1 MKPSIILL
9 CVFLFS
15 LQVEAMGKIVGKK
28 ATKKVER
35 KIEDENLG
43 LPKLEVPA
51 NNPITKEK
59 VELGDL
65 LFKDLRFSTTGTVS
79 CSTCHDPEKTFT
91 DSPLRVS
98 KGINDLT
105 GTRNSPT
112 VINAAY
118 FKTQFWDGRSPDL
131 EDQALHPFLNPVEMG
146 LKDHNPILEIVR
158 NPDEEYSKAF
168 KKVFGVS
175 GKKITMRHV
184 TMAIAAFERTII
196 AGNSRFDR
204 WYFKGEPVL
213 SKKEIKGFETYIGNG
228 RCVSCHVIEH
238 TTALFTDNK
247 FHNIGV
253 GINRVPTPDVERI
266 SKEFFQAKY
275 DKKEVDLKVLQDPK
289 TSEIGRFAIN
299 RNFDDMG
306 SFKTSTLRNID
317 LTAPY
322 MHDGSLKTLEDV
334 VEHYDRG
341 GASSDKEKITH
352 HLSGGIRPLNLTDE
366 EKENLVAF
374 MKTLTSKK
382 FEK

>member
-1 MKPSIILL
+1 MKPSIILI
-9 CVFLFS
+9 CAFLFS
-15 LQVEAMGKIVGKK
+15 LQVRAADKK
-28 ATKKVER
+28 EKVE
-35 KIEDENLG
+35 DDNLG
-43 LPKLEVPA
+43 LPKLEIPE

-59 VELGDL
+59 VELGHL
-65 LFKDLRFSTTGTVS
+65 LFNDLRFSTTGTVS
-79 CSTCHDPEKTFT
+79 CATCHDQEKTFT

-158 NPDEEYSKAF
+158 NPDEEYSKTF
-168 KKVFGVS
+168 KKVFGVT
-175 GKKITMRHV
+175 GKKITMKHV
-184 TMAIAAFERTII
+184 TMAIAAFERTVIG
-196 AGNSRFDR
+196 GNSRFDR

-213 SKKEIKGFETYIGNG
+213 SKKEIKGYETYIGNG

-253 GINRVPTPDVERI
+253 GINRVPIADVERI

-289 TSEIGRFAIN
+289 TSETGRFAVN

-306 SFKTSTLRNID
+306 SFKTSSLRNIA

-322 MHDGSLKTLEDV
+322 M
-334 VEHYDRG
+334 
-341 GASSDKEKITH
+341 
-352 HLSGGIRPLNLTDE
+352 
-366 EKENLVAF
+366 
-374 MKTLTSKK
+374 
-382 FEK
+382 